1 VALATT
7 TLSGAITQNQTTVN
21 LTAFTNPVTSGIGP
35 KCVLVVDGEAMLVT
49 DASLSPTLQVVR
61 GYQSPIA
68 GQPGTPAFQHNILA
82 PVVYGL
88 TSDYTQSVGNPG
100 GAQVYSYGASATVT
114 NPVLDATIYIDKAT
128 AAALTLTDPAKDQ
141 RNTVR
146 FISRTDAAHTITY
159 ATGFYGSTTGSDVA
173 TFPATLGAVFTIVAQ
188 NGQWC
193 PVATADDGVTIA

>member
-1 VALATT
+1 MALTST
-7 TLSGAITQNQTTVN
+7 SLNGAITQGQTTIR
-21 LTAFTNPVTSGIGP
+21 LTAYTNPATSP
-35 KCVLVVDGEAMLVT
+35 LDKVVAVVDGEAMLVT
-49 DASLSPTLQVVR
+49 DATLTPTLQVVR
-61 GYQSPIA
+61 GYASPIA
-68 GQPGTPAFQHNILA
+68 GQPSRPAFQHNDLA
-82 PVVYGL
+82 LVTYGA
-88 TSDYTQSVGNPG
+88 TKDFTESVGNPG
-100 GAQVYSYGASATVT
+100 GATVYSYGANATIT
-114 NPVLDATIYIDKAT
+114 NPILDSTIYIDKAT

-141 RNTVR
+141 RNIVR